1 MSADPSHS
9 INTGQITSMQ
19 EYAKTATPAT
29 AAGLF
34 SGINDTV
41 NMGKEICGVF
51 NINSEL
57 ISSLKDVF
65 SIPQGV
71 LRNLGDDLACIAERA
86 ASPVAIGLQNVSGIS
101 DTKIT
106 CHPTEFKGLGH
117 NVLGASSGISSKKE
131 KGGIGMDGKY

>member
-1 MSADPSHS
+1 MAADPSHS
-9 INTGQITSMQ
+9 INTAQIASIQ
-19 EYAKTATPAT
+19 EYTKTATSNGT

-41 NMGKEICGVF
+41 NMGKEISKGVF
-51 NINSEL
+51 NINSDL
-57 ISSLKDVF
+57 ISSLETVF

-71 LRNLGDDLACIAERA
+71 LTNVGDDLACIAQRA

-106 CHPTEFKGLGH
+106 CNPTEFKGLGH
-117 NVLGASSGISSKKE
+117 NVLDASAGISTGKE
-131 KGGIGMDGKY
+131 KPVSVQY